1 MQFKMKVAVDT
12 GPSLMYTNHRA
23 FFGSYCELFTAV
35 KNRKKSIGEKGG
47 NKEYE

>member
-23 FFGSYCELFTAV
+23 FLVHIVNYLQ
-35 KNRKKSIGEKGG
+35 R
-47 NKEYE
+47 